1 MTFSRIAYLLSSRML
16 ALLAITALQSGF
28 DAGAVVWTGTLPV
41 PQASGNST
49 SQRDAEE
56 QEAPPRLRLG
66 DPARS
71 RDRDATIPLLF
82 TPRPN
87 DPIGTI
93 QAEVA
98 LPSGPW
104 RFQRAE
110 APPRSAWKVS
120 ARQRRE
126 SDSTATLELNIS
138 SGSKPLPEGLIG
150 YLRFRLDGRESP
162 LPSGLTIGKLG
173 TEPPAI
179 EVVAPRPPSGFPGLS
194 NDPSLSPTVTCFIF
208 SH

>member
-1 MTFSRIAYLLSSRML
+1 MIFRGIATFPNDWVL
-16 ALLAITALQSGF
+16 ALVAIITVHSVAASETILS
-28 DAGAVVWTGTLPV
+28 AGALPRL
-41 PQASGNST
+41 QAAGDSASQQST
-49 SQRDAEE
+49 DERDAE
-56 QEAPPRLRLG
+56 PGLRLG
-66 DPARS
+66 EPSRS
-71 RDRDATIPLLF
+71 RDRDAIIPLLF
-82 TPRPN
+82 TPLR
-87 DPIGTI
+87 DKTTGTLRV
-93 QAEVA
+93 ELT

-110 APPRSAWKVS
+110 APPRSGWKVS

-126 SDSTATLELNIS
+126 SDGKATIELNVS

-150 YLRFRLDGRESP
+150 YLRLRLDERESP
-162 LPSGLTIGKLG
+162 LPSGLTIGRLE

-179 EVVAPRPPSGFPGLS
+179 EVVAPRSPSGFPGLS